1 MKAQQN
7 VASFDRSR
15 QKTGLPYLFLLVL
28 KGTEGPDLMSREQE
42 LMNPA
47 KSEAH
52 QLAGF
57 GIDGHLQIQ

>member
-15 QKTGLPYLFLLVL
+15 RKTDLPYLFLLVL
-28 KGTEGPDLMSREQE
+28 KGTEGLDLMSREQG

-47 KSEAH
+47 
-52 QLAGF
+52 
-57 GIDGHLQIQ
+57 

>member
-15 QKTGLPYLFLLVL
+15 RKTGLPYLFLLVL
-28 KGTEGPDLMSREQE
+28 KGPEGPDLMSQEQGP
-42 LMNPA
+42 MNPA
-47 KSEAH
+47 ESEVH